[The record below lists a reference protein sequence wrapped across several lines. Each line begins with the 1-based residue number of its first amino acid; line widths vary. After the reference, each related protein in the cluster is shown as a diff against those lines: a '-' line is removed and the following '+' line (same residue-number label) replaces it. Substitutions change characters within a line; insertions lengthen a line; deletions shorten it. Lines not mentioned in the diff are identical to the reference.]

1 MERIYEMANRRKR
14 QTGLPINIWIDENGW
29 YKLSGH
35 GKRIKVQMNYGEKMP
50 NHQIKDYKIPSLFD
64 MM

>member
-35 GKRIKVQMNYGEKMP
+35 GKRIKVQMNYGEK
-50 NHQIKDYKIPSLFD
+50 NAESAILLHRFVWKYY
-64 MM
+64 

>member
-1 MERIYEMANRRKR
+1 MERIYEMTNRRKR
-14 QTGLPINIWIDENGW
+14 QTRLPINIWIDENGR

-35 GKRIKVQMNYGEKMP
+35 GKRIKVQMNYGEKMQ